1 MSFDHLIVRDV
12 EGERRVDAHA
22 LPLRVGTS
30 GDCELRLPGPGGG
43 PVALLD
49 LLDGIPFVQP
59 VGRSEALT
67 INGETLE
74 TSRKLQ
80 DGDELRFYGSRI
92 RVATQG
98 EELSLDVRLEDSAYV
113 TRPPEMAD
121 ADEVPDDEAIAP
133 TAFTRAAETAAR
145 IEQHRTSPLKIIVGV
160 GLAVLLLSSY
170 LLFSAKSVQFEI
182 EPVAPDGFNI
192 DGGWFRLPIGDR
204 VLLRKGNYTVGVQ
217 KQGYYDVEQSFV
229 VGDEQS
235 MTVNL
240 RMRKK
245 PGRLLVVV
253 DPAVDAVVTVDE
265 GQVGKAPFG
274 PIELEP
280 GPHAVRVEAERFL
293 PFTGIIEMA
302 GLDLLENFNVQLVP
316 RWADVRIESEPPG
329 ATIFAGDEEVGV
341 TPATIELLEGSHEV
355 SLSKEG
361 YSAWDGTVVAAPN
374 VAQQLP
380 LITLDPADA
389 RLIVNTIPRGANV
402 TVNGRYR
409 GQSPI
414 TLSLAP
420 DVDYD
425 IGLSKAGYGVTRRS
439 FRLESNASESV
450 TVDLSARLGT
460 VTVNVTPADATVY
473 VDGRARGKG
482 KTTVRLSSAPHEI
495 EVRRQ
500 GHVTW
505 RRTVTPRPGYPQTLT
520 ATLRSLE
527 AVAQDS
533 IAKTLKSPA
542 GQTLRRVEPATF
554 SMGASRAEVGR
565 RANEV
570 IRPVTITRPFLIS
583 IHEVTNKE
591 FAEYRANHDSGT
603 SIHPSLGADNNPVA
617 NVSWAD
623 AVQYCNWLSQ
633 REGRTPAYRAEFGV
647 WVPVY
652 PLTDGYR
659 LPTEAEWALAIRYGG
674 QKQPSK
680 FPWGE
685 NWPPPA
691 EAGNYA
697 DRTAI
702 ELVPSILPAYDD
714 GYASTAPVGSFKANA
729 LGIFDGGGNVAEWV
743 NDFYTVPTPGVTTPA
758 VDPTGPDR
766 GTSHVIRGSSWR
778 HAGVSELRL
787 SYRDFSSEP
796 RVDVGFRVARFAD

>member
-1 MSFDHLIVRDV
+1 MNFDHLIVRDV

-113 TRPPEMAD
+113 TRPPDLAD

-133 TAFTRAAETAAR
+133 TAFTRAVETAAR

-170 LLFSAKSVQFEI
+170 LLFSAKSVQFDI
-182 EPVAPDGFNI
+182 EPAEPDGFTI

-204 VLLRKGNYTVGVQ
+204 VLLRKGNYTVGVR
-217 KQGYYDVEQSFV
+217 KQGYYDIEQSFV

-302 GLDLLENFNVQLVP
+302 GLDQLENFNVQLVP

-361 YSAWDGTVVAAPN
+361 FSAWDGTVVAAPN

-389 RLIVNTIPRGANV
+389 RLIVNSIPRGANV

-420 DVDYD
+420 NVDYD

-460 VTVNVTPADATVY
+460 VTVNVTPEDSTVY

-533 IAKTLKSPA
+533 IARTLKSPA

-680 FPWGE
+680 FPWGA

-796 RVDVGFRVARFAD
+796 RADVGFRVARFAD

>member
-1 MSFDHLIVRDV
+1 MSFDHLFIRDV
-12 EGERRVDAHA
+12 EGERRVDAPA

-30 GDCELRLPGPGGG
+30 SDCELRLPGPGGG

-49 LLDGIPFVQP
+49 LLDGTPFVQP
-59 VGRSEALT
+59 VGRSAAMT
-67 INGETLE
+67 INGEMLE
-74 TSRKLQ
+74 SSRKLQ
-80 DGDELRFYGSRI
+80 HGDELQFYGSRI
-92 RVATQG
+92 RVQAEG
-98 EELSLDVRLEDSAYV
+98 ERLSLDVRLEDSAYV
-113 TRPPEMAD
+113 TRPPD
-121 ADEVPDDEAIAP
+121 LPDEDELPDDEAIAP
-133 TAFTRAAETAAR
+133 TAFTRAVATAAR
-145 IEQHRTSPLKIIVGV
+145 IEKHRTSPLKAIVSV
-160 GLAVLLLSSY
+160 GLAVLLLASY
-170 LLFSAKSVQFEI
+170 LLFSAKSVEFEI
-182 EPVAPDGFNI
+182 APAEPDGFSI

-204 VLLRKGNYTVGVQ
+204 VLLRKGDYTVNVQ
-217 KQGYYDVEQSFV
+217 KQGYYDVAQTFV

-235 MTVNL
+235 MTVSL

-245 PGRLLVVV
+245 PGRLVVFA

-274 PIELEP
+274 PVQLEP
-280 GPHAVRVEAERFL
+280 GPHAVTVESERFL
-293 PFTGIIEMA
+293 PFTGVVEIE
-302 GLDLLENFNVQLVP
+302 GLDLLEKFSVQLVP
-316 RWADVRIESEPPG
+316 RWADVRIESDPPG
-329 ATIFAGDEEVGV
+329 AKIFKGDEEVGV

-355 SLSKEG
+355 TLSKDG
-361 YSAWDGTVVAAPN
+361 FSAWDGTVVAEPN

-420 DVDYD
+420 EVDYD

-439 FRLESNASESV
+439 LRLESNASESI

-460 VTVNVTPADATVY
+460 VTVNVSPDDSTVY

-482 KTTVRLSSAPHEI
+482 KTTLRLTSTPHSI

-500 GHVTW
+500 GHVSW
-505 RRTVTPRPGYPQTLT
+505 RRTVTPRPGYPQTLS
-520 ATLRSLE
+520 ATLRSVE

-533 IAKTLKSPA
+533 IAKILKSPA
-542 GQTLRRVEPATF
+542 GQTMRRVEPATF
-554 SMGASRAEVGR
+554 SMGASRSEVGR

-570 IRPVTITRPFLIS
+570 IVPVTVTRPFLIGV
-583 IHEVTNKE
+583 HEVTNKE
-591 FAEYRANHDSGT
+591 FAEYRENHDSGT
-603 SIHPSLGADNNPVA
+603 SLHPSLGADNNPVA
-617 NVSWAD
+617 NISWAD

-633 REGRTPAYRAEFGV
+633 REGRTPAYRAEFGE

-659 LPTEAEWALAIRYGG
+659 LPTEAEWVLAIRYGG

-680 FPWGE
+680 FPWGAK
-685 NWPPPA
+685 WPPP
-691 EAGNYA
+691 EKAGNYA
-697 DRTAI
+697 DRTAL

-714 GYASTAPVGSFKANA
+714 GYASTAPVGSFAANA
-729 LGIFDGGGNVAEWV
+729 LGIYDGGGNVAEWV
-743 NDFYTVPTPGVTTPA
+743 NDFYTVPTPGITQPI

-778 HAGVSELRL
+778 QAGVTELRL
-787 SYRDFSSEP
+787 SFRDFSSEP
-796 RVDVGFRVARFAD
+796 RPDVGFRIARFAD

>member
-59 VGRSEALT
+59 VGRGEALT
-67 INGETLE
+67 INGETLD

-98 EELSLDVRLEDSAYV
+98 GELSLDVRLEDSAYV
-113 TRPPEMAD
+113 TRPPEMVD
-121 ADEVPDDEAIAP
+121 ANEVPEDEAIAP
-133 TAFTRAAETAAR
+133 TAFTRAVETAAR
-145 IEQHRTSPLKIIVGV
+145 IEQHRTSPLKVIVGV

-170 LLFSAKSVQFEI
+170 LLFSARSVQFEI
-182 EPVAPDGFNI
+182 EPAEPDGFNI

-235 MTVNL
+235 MTVSL

-293 PFTGIIEMA
+293 PFNGIIEMV

-361 YSAWDGTVVAAPN
+361 FSAWDGTVVAAPN

-380 LITLDPADA
+380 LVTLDPADA

-460 VTVNVTPADATVY
+460 VTVNVTPTDSTVY

-680 FPWGE
+680 FPWGA

>member
-1 MSFDHLIVRDV
+1 MSFDHVFIRDV

-30 GDCELRLPGPGGG
+30 GDCDLRLPGPGGE

-49 LLDGIPFVQP
+49 LLDGTPFVQP
-59 VGRSEALT
+59 VGRVAALT

-80 DGDELRFYGSRI
+80 HGDELQFYGSRI
-92 RVATQG
+92 RVQADS
-98 EELSLDVRLEDSAYV
+98 ERLSLDVRLEDSAYV
-113 TRPPEMAD
+113 TRPPD
-121 ADEVPDDEAIAP
+121 LPDEDELPDDETIAP
-133 TAFTRAAETAAR
+133 TAFSRAVETAAKLDKR
-145 IEQHRTSPLKIIVGV
+145 RTSPLKLVVSV
-160 GLAVLLLSSY
+160 GLAVLLLASY
-170 LLFSAKSVQFEI
+170 LLFSARSVQFEI
-182 EPVAPDGFNI
+182 DPAEPDSFSI

-204 VLLRKGNYTVGVQ
+204 VLLRKGDYAVNVK
-217 KQGYYDVEQSFV
+217 KQGYYDVAQSFV
-229 VGDEQS
+229 VGDQQS
-235 MTVNL
+235 MTVSL

-245 PGRLLVVV
+245 PGQLLVLAV
-253 DPAVDAVVTVDE
+253 PAVDAVVTVDE

-274 PIELEP
+274 PIQLEP
-280 GPHAVRVEAERFL
+280 GPHSVRVESERFL
-293 PFTGIIEMA
+293 PFVGVVEMT
-302 GLDLLENFNVQLVP
+302 GLDRLENFNVQLVP
-316 RWADVRIESEPPG
+316 RWADVRIESEPAG
-329 ATIFAGDEEVGV
+329 ARIFRGEEEVGV
-341 TPATIELLEGSHEV
+341 TPATIELLEGTHEV
-355 SLSKEG
+355 TLSKDG
-361 YSAWDGTVVAAPN
+361 FSAWDGTIVAEPN
-374 VAQQLP
+374 VGQQLP
-380 LITLDPADA
+380 LIRLDPADA
-389 RLIVNTIPRGANV
+389 RLVVNTIPRGANV

-414 TLSLAP
+414 TLSLEP
-420 DVDYD
+420 EVDYN
-425 IGLSKAGYGVTRRS
+425 IGLSKAGYGVTRRNL
-439 FRLESNASESV
+439 RLESDASESI

-460 VTVNVTPADATVY
+460 VTVNVSPADSTVY

-482 KTTVRLSSAPHEI
+482 KTTVRLSSAPHSI

-500 GHVTW
+500 GHVSW
-505 RRTVTPRPGYPQTLT
+505 RRTVTPRPGYPQTLS
-520 ATLRSLE
+520 ATLRSVE

-554 SMGASRAEVGR
+554 TMGASRAEVGR

-570 IRPVTITRPFLIS
+570 IVPVTVTRPFLVS
-583 IHEVTNKE
+583 VHEVTNKE

-603 SIHPSLGADNNPVA
+603 SLHASLGADNNPVA
-617 NVSWAD
+617 NVSWSD

-633 REGRTPAYRAEFGV
+633 REGRTPAYKAEFGV

-674 QKQPSK
+674 QQQPSK
-680 FPWGE
+680 FPWGSK
-685 NWPPPA
+685 WPPP
-691 EAGNYA
+691 EDSGNYA
-697 DRTAI
+697 DRSAI

-714 GYASTAPVGSFKANA
+714 GYASTAPVGSFDANA

-743 NDFYTVPTPGVTTPA
+743 NDFYTVPTPGMTTPL

-766 GTSHVIRGSSWR
+766 GASHVIRGSSWR
-778 HAGVSELRL
+778 HAGVTELRL
-787 SYRDFSSEP
+787 SYRDFSSQP
-796 RVDVGFRVARFAD
+796 RQDVGFRIARFVD

>member
-67 INGETLE
+67 INGETLD

-98 EELSLDVRLEDSAYV
+98 GELSLDVRLEDSAYV
-113 TRPPEMAD
+113 TRPPEMVD
-121 ADEVPDDEAIAP
+121 ANEVPEDEAIAP
-133 TAFTRAAETAAR
+133 TAFTRAVETAAR
-145 IEQHRTSPLKIIVGV
+145 IEQHRTSPLKVIVGV

-170 LLFSAKSVQFEI
+170 LLFSARSVQFEI
-182 EPVAPDGFNI
+182 EPAEPDGFNI

-235 MTVNL
+235 MTVSL

-293 PFTGIIEMA
+293 PFNGIIEMV

-361 YSAWDGTVVAAPN
+361 FSAWDGTVVAAPN

-380 LITLDPADA
+380 LVTLDPADA

-460 VTVNVTPADATVY
+460 VTVNVTPTDSTVY

-680 FPWGE
+680 FPWGA